1 MPGIKEELGRE
12 IYEKIKEKGE
22 TTYIASMEGANLN
35 FSLGYACRA
44 HKSEK
49 WWDTLKRAESNMYKS
64 KLLGNNSYRHVILS
78 SIKNALHE
86 KSYETE
92 EHGERLANYCL
103 VIGEQMGL
111 SGTQLDELKMLG
123 MLHDIGKIAIDDQIL
138 NKPDEL
144 TTDEYEEM
152 KKHPEIGFRIAS
164 TIPEMLSVAEYILT
178 HHEHWDGS
186 GYPEGIAG
194 DSIPLPARI
203 LSVVDAYDA
212 MVSDRPYRVAM
223 TKEEAINELKANA
236 GTQFDPKVVE
246 IFIQLL
252 SQ

>member
-1 MPGIKEELGRE
+1 M
-12 IYEKIKEKGE
+12 
-22 TTYIASMEGANLN
+22 AAQW
-35 FSLGYACRA
+35 
-44 HKSEK
+44 H
-49 WWDTLKRAESNMYKS
+49 
-64 KLLGNNSYRHVILS
+64 
-78 SIKNALHE
+78 
-86 KSYETE
+86 
-92 EHGERLANYCL
+92 
-103 VIGEQMGL
+103 
-111 SGTQLDELKMLG
+111 
-123 MLHDIGKIAIDDQIL
+123 
-138 NKPDEL
+138 
-144 TTDEYEEM
+144 
-152 KKHPEIGFRIAS
+152 
-164 TIPEMLSVAEYILT
+164 ILT